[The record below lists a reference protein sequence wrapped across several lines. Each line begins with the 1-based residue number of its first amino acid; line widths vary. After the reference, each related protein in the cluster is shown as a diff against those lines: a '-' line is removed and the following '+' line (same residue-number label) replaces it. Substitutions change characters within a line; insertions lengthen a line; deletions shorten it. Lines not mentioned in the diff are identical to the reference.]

1 MHGRSSLPVSPK
13 ENKTEKSTRLTL
25 LAECSSNTDLPLILQ
40 VLTFFRL
47 GRNRFLPVFRADI
60 KSLS

>member
-1 MHGRSSLPVSPK
+1 MVAVAFLSPSK
-13 ENKTEKSTRLTL
+13 KTEKSTRLTL
-25 LAECSSNTDLPLILQ
+25 LAECSGNTDLPLILQ

-60 KSLS
+60 VSFLQ